1 MRSLLAPVVCGVA
14 VAGLLYGLLWAAERP
29 LPVSDDPWLDAW
41 IAEGLKAEAR
51 STSTEPQHHLLA
63 GDLRLGADSP
73 DYAGTTLRSYIVQN
87 ISVQVVRLPKPGLL
101 SQVAEGRTLDAR
113 FKPQGNPVHVCRVGQ
128 TLLFVSAMGKW
139 IPLVGQLKISKR
151 DAERLFDAFE
161 ATARRSP

>member
-1 MRSLLAPVVCGVA
+1 MKPLLAPVLCGVA

-63 GDLRLGADSP
+63 GDLRQGAESP

-87 ISVQVVRLPKPGLL
+87 ISAQVVRLPKPGLL
-101 SQVAEGRTLDAR
+101 SQVAEGRSLDAR

-128 TLLFVSAMGKW
+128 TILFVSAVGTW
-139 IPLVGQLKISKR
+139 IPLVGQMKISKR

-161 ATARRSP
+161 ATARRGP